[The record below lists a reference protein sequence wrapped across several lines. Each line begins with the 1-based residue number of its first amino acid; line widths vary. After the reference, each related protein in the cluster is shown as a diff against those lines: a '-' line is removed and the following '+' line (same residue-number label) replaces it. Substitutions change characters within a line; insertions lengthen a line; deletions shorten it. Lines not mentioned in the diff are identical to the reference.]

1 MPYLHIVSRGDIL
14 CLSTAG
20 TFPKMFCGHFSP
32 RSCIRKYVISQ
43 LSHPD
48 IPLHICLFPKT
59 VRVIP
64 LPGLFSFPSHP
75 LVFLPIDFK
84 PKTIIKMLKML
95 HFLPTLLAPILPGT
109 WRRPPSLIILSTRC
123 HLWSLQQLSPAWENH
138 KPCQLWPSFIS
149 LSQVSYIHLCLV
161 NLPLSSLGFPFLLT
175 ATS

>member
-1 MPYLHIVSRGDIL
+1 MTFL
-14 CLSTAG
+14 CLSTAR
-20 TFPKMFCGHFSP
+20 TFPKMFCDHFSP
-32 RSCIRKYVISQ
+32 RSCIRKYVTSQ
-43 LSHPD
+43 LSYPD
-48 IPLHICLFPKT
+48 IPLHMFLFPKT

-64 LPGLFSFPSHP
+64 LPELFSFPSHP

-84 PKTIIKMLKML
+84 PKTIIKML

-109 WRRPPSLIILSTRC
+109 WWRPLSLIILSIRC

-138 KPCQLWPSFIS
+138 KACQLRPSFIS

-161 NLPLSSLGFPFLLT
+161 NLPLSSLGFPFLWT